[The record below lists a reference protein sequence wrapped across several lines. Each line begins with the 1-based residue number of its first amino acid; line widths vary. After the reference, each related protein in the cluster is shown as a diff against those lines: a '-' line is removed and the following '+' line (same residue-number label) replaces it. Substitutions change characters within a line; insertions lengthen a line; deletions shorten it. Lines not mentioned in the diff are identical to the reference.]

1 MGMSTGGSKGG
12 AMNEINM
19 TPMIDVLLVLLV
31 IFIIAQPLLQR
42 SIDIQLPVE
51 KDEEET
57 APAVPPIV
65 LEVFPGG
72 QYLLNKTPVPQTGLA
87 AKFNEVYSN
96 RPDRVLFVDADH
108 SYEGTRKN
116 WMSWW
121 PKLAISGLLVFH
133 DDNEMHPGV
142 QQVVRELNNN
152 HLVRRVG
159 LPETAGSLAAFT
171 KVTHA

>member
-1 MGMSTGGSKGG
+1 MGMSAGGSKGG

-51 KDEEET
+51 KEEEQT

-72 QYLLNKTPVPQTGLA
+72 QYLLNKTPVAQSQLA
-87 AKFNEVYSN
+87 AKFHEVYSN
-96 RPDRVLFVDADH
+96 RPDRVLFVKADGAVKYGEVITIMDAAR
-108 SYEGTRKN
+108 G
-116 WMSWW
+116 
-121 PKLAISGLLVFH
+121 A
-133 DDNEMHPGV
+133 
-142 QQVVRELNNN
+142 QVEVIGAVLPDEFMNN
-152 HLVRRVG
+152 R
-159 LPETAGSLAAFT
+159 
-171 KVTHA
+171 